1 MTPPDLAAN
10 AYAATAARS
19 AGEALDAAVDGDL
32 RRAGDL
38 IRAADLAR
46 RRSLAAAET
55 ASITVDMIKINETM
69 VAATRAI
76 TAAQT
81 APACPSPPTSVE
93 GGERTRRR

>member
-1 MTPPDLAAN
+1 MPRPDLAAK
-10 AYAATAARS
+10 AYAETAARS
-19 AGEALDAAVDGDL
+19 AVEALDAAVDGDL

-38 IRAADLAR
+38 VRAADLAR

-55 ASITVDMIKINETM
+55 ASITVDMTTINEAM

-81 APACPSPPTSVE
+81 API
-93 GGERTRRR
+93 